1 MGEGTLTMRTVILL
15 AACLALASGSARYFS
30 KKALTPMSHGGNK
43 IVGGEDAAPGE
54 FPHQVMLS
62 WGVGGGL
69 MCGGSLVTS
78 TKVIT
83 AGHCC
88 DGQPVEDIGVVVA
101 NYIYDDWTVA
111 NDICV
116 LDLDGEADLTSEL
129 IDVIA
134 LPEEMEEYEAGT
146 ECVCTGWGATTHNG
160 ESANILQKVTVPIT
174 SVEYC
179 RAAYGQDAF
188 GEEKILDSMICA
200 GLDEGGRD
208 SCQGDSGGPLVCGNQ
223 LTGIVSWGKGCAL
236 PGFPGVYTQTSYF
249 IPWINSHL

>member
-30 KKALTPMSHGGNK
+30 KKALTPMRHGGNK

-88 DGQPVEDIGVVVA
+88 DGQAVEDIGVVVA
-101 NYIYDDWTVA
+101 NYIYNATDPDEA
-111 NDICV
+111 NFAIKGYH
-116 LDLDGEADLTSEL
+116 LH
-129 IDVIA
+129 
-134 LPEEMEEYEAGT
+134 EEYEAGT

>member
-1 MGEGTLTMRTVILL
+1 M
-15 AACLALASGSARYFS
+15 
-30 KKALTPMSHGGNK
+30 
-43 IVGGEDAAPGE
+43 GE

-88 DGQPVEDIGVVVA
+88 DGQAVEDIGVVVA
-101 NYIYDDWTVA
+101 NYIYNATAPDEANFAIKGYHLHEEYDDWTVA

-146 ECVCTGWGATTHNG
+146 ECVCTGWEQPPTMERVPTSCRRSPYPSPRWSTAVLPMARTLSERRKFLTRR
-160 ESANILQKVTVPIT
+160 SALVWTRV
-174 SVEYC
+174 
-179 RAAYGQDAF
+179 
-188 GEEKILDSMICA
+188 A
-200 GLDEGGRD
+200 GT
-208 SCQGDSGGPLVCGNQ
+208 P
-223 LTGIVSWGKGCAL
+223 
-236 PGFPGVYTQTSYF
+236 
-249 IPWINSHL
+249 